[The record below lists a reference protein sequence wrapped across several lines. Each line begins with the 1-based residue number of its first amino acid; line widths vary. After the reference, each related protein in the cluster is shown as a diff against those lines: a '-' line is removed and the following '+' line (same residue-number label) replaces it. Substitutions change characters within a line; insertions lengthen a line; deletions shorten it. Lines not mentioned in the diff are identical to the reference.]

1 MLNEQSNEV
10 TQRAAIGSNTT
21 QIGVQNN
28 YEGMT
33 PEQACQLSIN
43 LFMENF
49 PKLENIAREIA
60 EKRANEFCQE
70 AIQKIVKKG
79 INDFSSFA
87 DPDVQYALYE
97 AQKNYARFGTTE
109 MLTTLTELVA
119 KRINHNSD
127 FVLKVAID
135 KALEIAP
142 LLNPRQLNF
151 LSLLFMCTKTKS
163 IDIKTIQ
170 DLKSRL
176 DLYVHLWGDADFDSR
191 DYLNMLGCLQM
202 RINNMVRY
210 LANEYNLP
218 QAEVENI
225 CPEQI
230 KKLSGDYTTSH
241 IGTILAITNSE
252 VNHGFKLDPKI
263 WVT

>member
-1 MLNEQSNEV
+1 MNEQSNEV

-28 YEGMT
+28 YYEMT
-33 PEQACQLSIN
+33 PEQACQTAIN
-43 LFMENF
+43 LFMQNF

-70 AIQKIVKKG
+70 AVQKIVKHG
-79 INDFSSFA
+79 IKNFSPFA

-97 AQKNYARFGTTE
+97 AQKNYARFGTSE
-109 MLTTLTELVA
+109 MLSTLTELVA
-119 KRINHNSD
+119 KRINHDGD

-142 LLNPRQLNF
+142 LLSQKQLNF

-163 IDIKTIQ
+163 SDIKTIQ

-191 DYLNMLGCLQM
+191 DYLNMLGCLQI

-210 LANEYNLP
+210 LANEYDLP
-218 QAEVENI
+218 QADVENI